1 MNYELSR
8 LGISALTAMQQDM
21 LATARKGASV
31 VLLSPT
37 GSGKTLA
44 YLLPLLQ
51 KLDAK
56 SDALQALI
64 IVPSRELAMQTADVA
79 RRLCSELRVCA
90 CYGGRPAMEEHQQMR
105 SLKPHLVAATPGRL
119 LDHLQKDNLPTQD
132 VSTLVIDEFDK
143 SLELGFREQMQS
155 ILSLL
160 PRLSQRILLSA
171 TDAEEIPA
179 FVGTKD
185 YVRLDFLDHE
195 RDDRISLRIVKSPE
209 KDKLQTL
216 FRLLCKLGTQK
227 SLVFVGYRESVERVA
242 GFLEKQGIMADGFH
256 GGMEQRDRERALY
269 RFMNGS
275 SNVLVSTDLASRGL
289 DIEAVDNI
297 IHYHLPLNE
306 EVCTHRNGRTAR
318 WDMQGS
324 AYFILGPEEQLNPSL
339 FPSALSPYPS
349 SEKDGRKGS
358 CQLIEESLSPRRE
371 NGGRLEDSQETTPPL
386 PLWVTLYIGKGK
398 KDKLSRGDIVGF
410 LTKQGGLEASQIGR
424 IDVLPHWSYVAVE
437 RAAAR
442 DLLARIKGLK
452 IKGQK
457 TIYALAGR

>member
-1 MNYELSR
+1 MDYELNK
-8 LGISALTAMQQDM
+8 LGISALNAMQQDM
-21 LATARKGASV
+21 LATARKGSSV

-37 GSGKTLA
+37 GSGKTIA

-56 SDALQALI
+56 SDDLQALV
-64 IVPSRELAMQTADVA
+64 IVPSRELAIQTVDVA
-79 RRLCSELRVCA
+79 KRLCSELRIAA

-105 SLKPHLVAATPGRL
+105 GLRPHLVAATPGRL
-119 LDHLQKDNLPTQD
+119 LDHLQKGNLLPDQ
-132 VSTLVIDEFDK
+132 VRTLVIDEFDK

-155 ILSLL
+155 IVSLL
-160 PRLSQRILLSA
+160 PAIGQRILLSA
-171 TDAEEIPA
+171 TDTDDIPA
-179 FVGTKD
+179 FVGTHD

-195 RDDRISLRIVKSPE
+195 SDDRLSLRLVKSPE

-216 FRLLCKLGTQK
+216 YRLLCTLGTQK
-227 SLVFVGYRESVERVA
+227 SLVFVGYRESVERV
-242 GFLEKQGIMADGFH
+242 GNFLDGQGIMADIFH

-269 RFMNGS
+269 RFMNS
-275 SNVLVSTDLASRGL
+275 SCNVFVSTDLASRGL
-289 DIEAVDNI
+289 DITAVDNI
-297 IHYHLPLNE
+297 IHYHLPSSE
-306 EVCTHRNGRTAR
+306 DACTHRNGRTAR

-324 AYFILGPEEQLNPSL
+324 AYFILGPEEHLPDYIAKDEVQ
-339 FPSALSPYPS
+339 PYPLPA
-349 SEKDGRKGS
+349 KVPAPAK
-358 CQLIEESLSPRRE
+358 
-371 NGGRLEDSQETTPPL
+371 

-410 LTKQGGLEASQIGR
+410 LTKQGGLESSQIGR

-437 RAAAR
+437 RATAR
-442 DLLARIKGLK
+442 DLLSRIKGLK